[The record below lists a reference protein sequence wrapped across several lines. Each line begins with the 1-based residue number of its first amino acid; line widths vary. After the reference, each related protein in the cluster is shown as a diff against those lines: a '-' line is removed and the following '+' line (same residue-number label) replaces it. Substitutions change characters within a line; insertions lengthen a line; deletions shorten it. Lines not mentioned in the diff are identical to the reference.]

1 MASNPSNDAAS
12 SASAVAGCSST
23 DQLLLQTLMSR
34 LHLRPPYLDTNS
46 FLSHSLDDFLLRDRG
61 SDAEGSDGDEEDD
74 DEDGGD
80 GQHGAFFGDGSR
92 NRRLLAKEEAKLEK
106 EIVRIVH
113 SGDAVEALKANS
125 GQSVAIGD
133 HNICVAVHEEAGSE
147 YRVWEWHGHIM
158 LFDEENGY
166 SAEYIYGNY
175 FERLP
180 EKKKKGRKQ
189 DDDDDADEDGED
201 MIRIKAGGNSGL
213 RDLIQDSKDSIG
225 NGAGRVLH
233 RNSLK
238 DGSGARREE
247 IPKMMTM
254 EMCRT
259 TKRSFKLVSTQMES
273 AHRIVSFVR
282 NSYLW
287 SPRSAM
293 LLVSC
298 QIVYSSA
305 RISASENVRR
315 AATTTGGTNLRVKR
329 RAVACD
335 QPHRSICSQQ
345 HPPFAF
351 PIPCHRRPA
360 PSASDLEAFQSSSK
374 SSPGALDSFQRPNRC
389 LLSPTFFADL
399 RKWCDSH
406 PSLRSYIC
414 FLDAENPIFHAIS
427 ILANAAS
434 GMAVNDDCKLKFLEL
449 KAKRTY
455 RFIVFKIDE
464 KLKQVIVEKVGE
476 PTLGYDD
483 FAASLPTNEC
493 RYAIFDFDFVTEENC
508 QKSKIFFI
516 AWSPDTS
523 RVRSK
528 MLYASSKD
536 RFKRELDGIQVELQA
551 TDPTE
556 MGLDVIRGRA
566 N

>member
-1 MASNPSNDAAS
+1 MASNPSNEA
-12 SASAVAGCSST
+12 ASAVAGCSST
-23 DQLLLQTLMSR
+23 DQLLLQALMSR

-92 NRRLLAKEEAKLEK
+92 NRRLLVKEEAKLEK

-189 DDDDDADEDGED
+189 DDDDAGEDGED
-201 MIRIKAGGNSGL
+201 MTRIKAGGNSGL

-238 DGSGARREE
+238 DGSGASAQHR
-247 IPKMMTM
+247 
-254 EMCRT
+254 
-259 TKRSFKLVSTQMES
+259 LVRQQTRYPTRDAQQGYS
-273 AHRIVSFVR
+273 
-282 NSYLW
+282 
-287 SPRSAM
+287 
-293 LLVSC
+293 LLASLFIR
-298 QIVYSSA
+298 QH
-305 RISASENVRR
+305 ASEDYVRR
-315 AATTTGGTNLRVKR
+315 AGTPTGGTNLRVRR
-329 RAVACD
+329 RAAACD
-335 QPHRSICSQQ
+335 HPHRSICSQQ

-360 PSASDLEAFQSSSK
+360 PSASDLEAFRSSSK
-374 SSPGALDSFQRPNRC
+374 SSTGALDSLQRPNRS
-389 LLSPTFFADL
+389 LLSPIFFADL
-399 RKWCDSH
+399 RKWYVSH
-406 PSLRSYIC
+406 PSLRSCIS
-414 FLDAENPIFHAIS
+414 FFDAENPIFHATW
-427 ILANAAS
+427 ILVNKYDRS
-434 GMAVNDDCKLKFLEL
+434 GSM
-449 KAKRTY
+449 
-455 RFIVFKIDE
+455 
-464 KLKQVIVEKVGE
+464 
-476 PTLGYDD
+476 YD
-483 FAASLPTNEC
+483 
-493 RYAIFDFDFVTEENC
+493 
-508 QKSKIFFI
+508 
-516 AWSPDTS
+516 
-523 RVRSK
+523 
-528 MLYASSKD
+528 
-536 RFKRELDGIQVELQA
+536 
-551 TDPTE
+551 
-556 MGLDVIRGRA
+556 
-566 N
+566 